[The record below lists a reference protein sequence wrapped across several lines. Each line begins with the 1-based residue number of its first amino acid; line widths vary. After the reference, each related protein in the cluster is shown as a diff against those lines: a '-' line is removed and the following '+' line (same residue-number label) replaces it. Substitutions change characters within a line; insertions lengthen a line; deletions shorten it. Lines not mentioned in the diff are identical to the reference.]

1 MTELEMWTEFVRKY
15 PEASGANYE
24 AWCYGSDAA
33 DELAALTASGI
44 KTATASAYPVYLLE
58 NEPLPKEGEFNIIL
72 YTDGTAACVTKTTDV
87 YVTAFRDVS
96 ADHAYREG
104 EGDRS
109 LSYWRQ
115 VHEKFFAEEMAG
127 AGLEFT
133 EEMPVVCETFEVLF
147 KG

>member
-15 PEASGANYE
+15 PEAAGANYE

-33 DELAALTASGI
+33 NELAALTASGI

-58 NEPLPKEGEFNIIL
+58 NEPLPKEGEYNIIL
-72 YTDGTAACVTKTTDV
+72 YTDGTAACVTKTTHV

-115 VHEKFFAEEMAG
+115 VHEKFFAEEMTA

-133 EEMPVVCETFEVLF
+133 EKMPVVCETFEVLL